1 MELCDH
7 PVSGCLFILLPNN
20 HWPLRVVLI
29 HYSPI
34 QYFIN
39 YFSINWNGV
48 SLIPF
53 NYFINMEFF
62 SLFLSKFFSSYS
74 LGMEGIIFYGSW
86 LSTFVFCRLGVWSSH
101 HCWFPPHLGFLGGL
115 SLVVDSVVELK
126 FSHLIFWSVVRWLG
140 ILGKGW
146 NWLIIWIW
154 NIYYFICILWVSLW
168 KWNHIGFHSYCHI
181 ICKCYFWEW
190 L

>member
-7 PVSGCLFILLPNN
+7 PVSGCLSIILILLPNN

-39 YFSINWNGV
+39 YFSINWKGV
-48 SLIPF
+48 PLIPF
-53 NYFINMEFF
+53 NYFIILKFF

-86 LSTFVFCRLGVWSSH
+86 LSTFTFCRLGVWLSH
-101 HCWFPPHLGFLGGL
+101 HCWFPPHLGFFGRVEFGSRLSHGTEVLPSHFLISSPMVRYLGERL
-115 SLVVDSVVELK
+115 KLVNNLDLK
-126 FSHLIFWSVVRWLG
+126 YLLFYLYTLG
-140 ILGKGW
+140 ITVKAKSHW
-146 NWLIIWIW
+146 
-154 NIYYFICILWVSLW
+154 FP
-168 KWNHIGFHSYCHI
+168 
-181 ICKCYFWEW
+181 
-190 L
+190 